1 MLADEPTASLDSA
14 NAESLVVLMKKLNE
28 EQGVS
33 FVFSTHDDR
42 LLRHVRRIV
51 ELQDGKLRSPQP
63 AAGERMVGE
72 LA

>member
-1 MLADEPTASLDSA
+1 
-14 NAESLVVLMKKLNE
+14 VVLMKKLNE